1 MKKTSPHEG
10 HSGPDK
16 PANDFPANLAS
27 PARRA
32 LIGAGYTH
40 LAQLTML
47 NEADLLQLHGMGPK
61 ALGQLRDA
69 LTEQGLSFAKT
80 GESKCSI

>member
-1 MKKTSPHEG
+1 MKKTTPNEA
-10 HSGPDK
+10 HSGPVQ
-16 PANDFPANLAS
+16 PASDLPANLAS

-40 LAQLTML
+40 LAQLAMR

-69 LTEQGLSFAKT
+69 LAAQGLSFAKPR
-80 GESKCSI
+80 ESKSSV